1 MELVILIVVVYVIFK
16 FNRLITSTVKAVE
29 KVSYIADDTVVTY
42 ADDVHIM
49 NAGKRSE
56 QKTAL
61 ETMEEIVTSEEIR
74 VLLKRDK

>member
-1 MELVILIVVVYVIFK
+1 MELVVLIIVVYVIFK